1 MSETPGYWRDPY
13 QVDLET
19 EVVETG
25 TDPEG
30 RPWAILADT
39 ILYPEGGG
47 QPCDLGSIND
57 VPVTGVLRGR
67 GRVIHLLDRAQ
78 ILGPARVR
86 LDWDRRYD
94 HMQQHT
100 AQHLLT
106 AVAEDHFGWP
116 TTAFHLGSEVSDVE
130 LDVSRIAEKELR
142 DLEGAVAAGV
152 RGALAVGERRT
163 TVGDMAAVGARCRG
177 LPEGLDGE
185 IRLVEIQ
192 GVDLAAC
199 GGTHLRSTA
208 EIECVCLLDT
218 EALRGGTRVHFVAG
232 GRVRRRMARHETRNA
247 ALRALLGAPD
257 EELTTAAAAKLEQLQ
272 AVGRAQK
279 RLTADLGAAIARALA
294 SSDEAVVA
302 YHLAVGG
309 QELLQ
314 AVARQL
320 TSLGFTGLAL
330 LTSGSGHFAL
340 VSGDETPR
348 LPELGRTG
356 GRGAGRTGRRRGTSV
371 PGQDRRDPQAPR
383 GARDAA
389 LRDCEPQRG
398 SSRRRR
404 MRASSR

>member
-19 EVVETG
+19 EVVEIG
-25 TDPEG
+25 TDPDG

-47 QPCDLGSIND
+47 QPCDLGSIDD
-57 VPVTGVLRGR
+57 VPVTGVLRAR
-67 GRVIHLLDRAQ
+67 GRTIHLLDRALV
-78 ILGPARVR
+78 LGPARVR

-106 AVAEDHFGWP
+106 AVAEDRVGWP

-130 LDVSRIAEKELR
+130 LGVSRIAEEELR
-142 DLEGAVAAGV
+142 DLEGAVAVGV
-152 RGALAVGERRT
+152 GGALAVGERRT
-163 TVGDMAAVGARCRG
+163 TVEEMAAAGARCRG
-177 LPEGLDGE
+177 LPEGLEGE
-185 IRLVEIQ
+185 VRLVEIQ

-218 EALRGGTRVHFVAG
+218 GALRGGTRVHFVAG
-232 GRVRRRMARHETRNA
+232 GRVRHRMARHETRNA
-247 ALRALLGAPD
+247 GLRTVLGAPD

-279 RLTADLGAAIARALA
+279 RLTADLGAALARALA
-294 SSDEAVVA
+294 ASDEAVVA
-302 YHLAVGG
+302 HHLEVGG

-330 LTSGSGHFAL
+330 LTSGGGHFAL
-340 VSGDETPR
+340 VSGEESPH
-348 LPELGRTG
+348 LPELGRMVAEVLG
-356 GRGAGRTGRRRGTSV
+356 GKGGGAGRQFQGKADAIHRHAEAFEKLRLAAANLSAGR
-371 PGQDRRDPQAPR
+371 PG
-383 GARDAA
+383 G
-389 LRDCEPQRG
+389 G
-398 SSRRRR
+398 
-404 MRASSR
+404 

>member
-19 EVVETG
+19 EVVESG

-57 VPVTGVLRGR
+57 VPVTGVLRGL

-78 ILGPARVR
+78 VLGPARVR

-106 AVAEDHFGWP
+106 AVAEDRFGWP

-130 LDVSRIAEKELR
+130 LGVSRIAEEELR
-142 DLEGAVAAGV
+142 ELEGAVAVGV

-163 TVGDMAAVGARCRG
+163 TVEEMAAAGARCRG
-177 LPEGLDGE
+177 LPEGLEGE
-185 IRLVEIQ
+185 VRLVEIQ

-208 EIECVCLLDT
+208 EIECVSLLDT
-218 EALRGGTRVHFVAG
+218 GTLRGGTRVHFVAG
-232 GRVRRRMARHETRNA
+232 GRVRRRMALHEKRNA
-247 ALRALLGAPD
+247 GLRTVLGAPD

-279 RLTADLGAAIARALA
+279 RLTADLGAALARALA
-294 SSDEAVVA
+294 ASDEAVVA
-302 YHLAVGG
+302 HHLEVGG

-330 LTSGSGHFAL
+330 LTSGGGHFAL
-340 VSGDETPR
+340 VSGEEIQR
-348 LPELGRTG
+348 LPELGRMVAEVLG
-356 GRGAGRTGRRRGTSV
+356 GKGGGAGRQFQGKAGAIHRHPEALEKLRLAAADLSAGR
-371 PGQDRRDPQAPR
+371 PG
-383 GARDAA
+383 G
-389 LRDCEPQRG
+389 G
-398 SSRRRR
+398 G
-404 MRASSR
+404 